1 MVNYIPQA
9 LGLGQDGSPD
19 AALVQALAA
28 RKKAQAGS
36 DGYGARLVKQ
46 AGTAEPIYNKS
57 LGYAKL
63 AAGALGGFLEGREQR
78 ATQEKEQALA
88 KQGAQGLGASMRALG
103 MREDQIGPAMGLYLS
118 NPVAG
123 AALIKQM
130 SERMFAKPDAP
141 AARYIDEKLPDGTLA
156 QRNAV
161 TNELAIR
168 QKTDML
174 SPGAVEQKKDIAT
187 AGRAQTNVNVGGGS
201 DKQFFDT
208 LKESADSARTAVTGL
223 SGLREARRAIQDGG
237 YFGAGADI
245 KLGLAKLA
253 APLGLGDPSKIV
265 NTETFRSAIAPQ
277 VAALMK
283 ATVGSTQISNADRE
297 FAEKAAGGS
306 INLDPASISRLLDIM
321 ERGSLVAIDR
331 HQQTLNQVY
340 PETPDGKFNRER
352 AVFGV
357 QPPAPPQPQPEVAA
371 QPAPQGIAPPGAGMP
386 VQPQPAPQ
394 PAPAQGGGMPPL
406 DVVEAEIQRRLAAQG
421 QAQQAQPVPGTMDGF

>member
-1 MVNYIPQA
+1 MINYVPQA
-9 LGLGQDGSPD
+9 SGLGADGSPD
-19 AALVQALAA
+19 GALLQAMAA
-28 RKKAQAGS
+28 RKKAQLSGLSGGQQLLQKAS
-36 DGYGARLVKQ
+36 SS
-46 AGTAEPIYNKS
+46 EPIYNKS

-63 AAGALGGFLEGREQR
+63 IAGGLGGFLEGNEQR
-78 ATQEKEQALA
+78 TQQEKAQALA
-88 KQGAQGLGASMRALG
+88 RQGATSAAGIAQSLGLSPDQARQLQGMYMANPEAASA
-103 MREDQIGPAMGLYLS
+103 I
-118 NPVAG
+118 V
-123 AALIKQM
+123 KQM
-130 SERMFAKPDAP
+130 TERLFAKPDA
-141 AARYIDEKLPDGTLA
+141 RFVDERLPDGSLA
-156 QRNAV
+156 QRNAA
-161 TNELAIR
+161 TNELAVR

-357 QPPAPPQPQPEVAA
+357 QPPAPPQPAPQPEVAV
-371 QPAPQGIAPPGAGMP
+371 QPAPPPIAPPGAGVP
-386 VQPQPAPQ
+386 VPPQQAQPD
-394 PAPAQGGGMPPL
+394 PAQGGGMPPL
-406 DVVEAEIQRRLAAQG
+406 DLIEAEIQRRLAAQS
-421 QAQQAQPVPGTMDGF
+421 QTQQAQPIPGTMDGF

>member
-1 MVNYIPQA
+1 MINYVPQA
-9 LGLGQDGSPD
+9 TGLGADGSPD

-28 RKKAQAGS
+28 RKKAQETTG
-36 DGYGARLVKQ
+36 GQRLLAQ
-46 AGTAEPIYNKS
+46 ASTSEPIYNKS

-63 AAGALGGFLEGREQR
+63 IAGGLGGFLEGRDQR
-78 ATQEKEQALA
+78 ATQEKEQAVA
-88 KQGAQGLGASMRALG
+88 KQGAQALGASMRALG

-118 NPVAG
+118 NPAAG

-130 SERMFAKPDAP
+130 SERVFAKPDAP
-141 AARYIDEKLPDGTLA
+141 SDTYEQVQRPDGLYQKSRLTGKMERIAANDAYSPEAFNQRKDLA
-156 QRNAV
+156 
-161 TNELAIR
+161 
-168 QKTDML
+168 K
-174 SPGAVEQKKDIAT
+174 
-187 AGRAQTNVNVGGGS
+187 AGRSEQNINVGGGS

-245 KLGLAKLA
+245 NLGLAKLS
-253 APLGLGDPSKIV
+253 APLGLVDPSKIV

-357 QPPAPPQPQPEVAA
+357 QPPAQQQPAPQPEVAV
-371 QPAPQGIAPPGAGMP
+371 QPAPPPIAPPGAGMP
-386 VQPQPAPQ
+386 VQPQPAQPQ
-394 PAPAQGGGMPPL
+394 PDPAQGGGMPPL
-406 DVVEAEIQRRLAAQG
+406 DLIEAEIQRRLAAQS
-421 QAQQAQPVPGTMDGF
+421 QTQQAQPIPGTMDGF

>member
-1 MVNYIPQA
+1 MINYVPQA
-9 LGLGQDGSPD
+9 TGLGADGSPD

-28 RKKAQAGS
+28 RKKAQETTG
-36 DGYGARLVKQ
+36 GQRLLAQ
-46 AGTAEPIYNKS
+46 ASTSEPIYNKS

-63 AAGALGGFLEGREQR
+63 IAGGLGGFLEGNEQR
-78 ATQEKEQALA
+78 TQQEKAQALA
-88 KQGAQGLGASMRALG
+88 RQGATSAAGIAQSLGLSPDQARQLQGMYMANPEAASA
-103 MREDQIGPAMGLYLS
+103 I
-118 NPVAG
+118 V
-123 AALIKQM
+123 KQM
-130 SERMFAKPDAP
+130 TERLFAKPDAKFV
-141 AARYIDEKLPDGTLA
+141 DERLPDGSLA
-156 QRNAV
+156 QRNAA
-161 TNELAIR
+161 TNELAVR
-168 QKTDML
+168 QKTDTY
-174 SPGAVEQKKDIAT
+174 SPDAFNQRKDLAA

-357 QPPAPPQPQPEVAA
+357 QPPAPLQQTPQPEAA
-371 QPAPQGIAPPGAGMP
+371 GQPAPPTIAPPGAGMP
-386 VQPQPAPQ
+386 VQPQQAQPQ
-394 PAPAQGGGMPPL
+394 PDPAQGGGMPPL
-406 DVVEAEIQRRLAAQG
+406 DLIEAEIQRRLAAQS
-421 QAQQAQPVPGTMDGF
+421 QPQQAQPVPGTMDGF

>member
-1 MVNYIPQA
+1 MINYVPQA
-9 LGLGQDGSPD
+9 SGLGADGSPD
-19 AALVQALAA
+19 GALLQAMAA
-28 RKKAQAGS
+28 RKKAQLQGLSGGQQLMQKAS
-36 DGYGARLVKQ
+36 SS
-46 AGTAEPIYNKS
+46 EPIYNKS

-63 AAGALGGFLEGREQR
+63 IAGGLGGFLEGNEQR
-78 ATQEKEQALA
+78 TQQEKAQALA
-88 KQGAQGLGASMRALG
+88 RQGATSAAGIAQSLGLSPDQARQLQGMYMANPEAASA
-103 MREDQIGPAMGLYLS
+103 I
-118 NPVAG
+118 V
-123 AALIKQM
+123 KQM
-130 SERMFAKPDAP
+130 TERLFAKPDAKFV
-141 AARYIDEKLPDGTLA
+141 DERLPDGSLA
-156 QRNAV
+156 QRNAA
-161 TNELAIR
+161 TNELAVR
-168 QKTDML
+168 QKTDTY
-174 SPGAVEQKKDIAT
+174 SPDAFNQRKDLAA

-357 QPPAPPQPQPEVAA
+357 QPPAPPQPAPQPEVPG
-371 QPAPQGIAPPGAGMP
+371 QPAPTPIAPPGAGMP
-386 VQPQPAPQ
+386 VQPQQAQPQ
-394 PAPAQGGGMPPL
+394 PDPAQGGGMPPL
-406 DVVEAEIQRRLAAQG
+406 DLIEAEIQRRLAAQS
-421 QAQQAQPVPGTMDGF
+421 QTQQAHPIPGTMDGF